1 MDLGHAQ
8 QLLGVFPDAN
18 ATQIRGAF
26 RRRIRQ
32 LHPDV
37 SGDDDAA
44 ATRDLL
50 TAYRVALSVAVDRGD
65 DLEARPETVDHVRP
79 TAETAETAETVTT
92 VAGDE
97 HRDSAWI
104 VDTDTIALACPHD
117 EAFAR
122 LLDVGSTLGV
132 ITYLD
137 RQGEL
142 FEVLL
147 RTTLGDTLSLVV
159 SFQGRSGWVEAFL
172 TTEVL
177 DIARHELPTI
187 GQLTELVL
195 HQLRLRW

>member
-1 MDLGHAQ
+1 MELRNAQ
-8 QLLGVFPDAN
+8 QLLGVVADAD
-18 ATQIRGAF
+18 AAQIRGAF

-37 SGDDDAA
+37 SGSDDAA
-44 ATRDLL
+44 AARDLL
-50 TAYRVALSVAVDRGD
+50 TAYRIALRVAVDQSD
-65 DLEARPETVDHVRP
+65 DLEVPAGAVDRLGSS
-79 TAETAETAETVTT
+79 AESSESSESSAAL
-92 VAGDE
+92 AGAQR
-97 HRDSAWI
+97 RDSVWL
-104 VDTDTIALACPHD
+104 VDQDTVALACTHD
-117 EAFAR
+117 EAFMR
-122 LLDVGSTLGV
+122 LLDVGSTLGA

-147 RTTLGDTLSLVV
+147 RTTLGVTLSLVV
-159 SFQGRSGWVEAFL
+159 SFQSRSDWVEAFL

>member
-1 MDLGHAQ
+1 MMSSAAACEV
-8 QLLGVFPDAN
+8 LGVRLDAT
-18 ATQIRGAF
+18 AFEVRAAF
-26 RRRIRQ
+26 RAKIRH

-37 SGDDDAA
+37 SGETDATS
-44 ATRDLL
+44 TRELL
-50 TAYRVALSVAVDRGD
+50 TAYQSA
-65 DLEARPETVDHVRP
+65 LEATSLQPLGPTEDSPE
-79 TAETAETAETVTT
+79 
-92 VAGDE
+92 
-97 HRDSAWI
+97 DSPEEPSTPPEPSLPWAPDNDAIWM

-122 LLDVGSTLGV
+122 LLDVATAIGS

-147 RTTLGDTLSLVV
+147 RTKLGDTMSLVA
-159 SFQGRSGWVEAFL
+159 SFQGRAHWVEVFL

-187 GQLTELVL
+187 DQLTELVL
-195 HQLRLRW
+195 HELRSRW